1 MLAEQQDKTRFV
13 PCHAFIKF
21 PHRLMIEIIEVLLY
35 ILYTEVYIEQ
45 NILGRI
51 CDNYGELNVLDIDL
65 CDF

>member
-1 MLAEQQDKTRFV
+1 
-13 PCHAFIKF
+13 
-21 PHRLMIEIIEVLLY
+21 MIEIIEVLLY